1 MLNYATEILFCFV
14 LRRHF
19 PFNSCIRN
27 FWNRQM
33 VQKCPWKGDR
43 KSDNCYIF
51 KMRAILPKILEILRE
66 NHDQVKGKLLFRIF
80 STTWVYLTSLSIT
93 YMYLIITNQSSRC
106 QHGRILLNFFTV
118 LIYFFYIF
126 LQQLNDLFQCIKVCL
141 GLIFQVKSYK

>member
-1 MLNYATEILFCFV
+1 MLQKFYSV
-14 LRRHF
+14 LYSEGTFHSTHASGTFETGKWYRSVLGKVTGNLKIIVIF
-19 PFNSCIRN
+19 LKWEPFYQK
-27 FWNRQM
+27 FW
-33 VQKCPWKGDR
+33 KFWEK
-43 KSDNCYIF
+43 
-51 KMRAILPKILEILRE
+51 

-141 GLIFQVKSYK
+141 GLIFQAKSYK

>member
-1 MLNYATEILFCFV
+1 MLQKFYSV
-14 LRRHF
+14 LYSEGTFHSTHASGTFETGKWYRSVLGKVTGNLKIVIF
-19 PFNSCIRN
+19 LNQK
-27 FWNRQM
+27 FW
-33 VQKCPWKGDR
+33 KFWEK
-43 KSDNCYIF
+43 
-51 KMRAILPKILEILRE
+51 

-80 STTWVYLTSLSIT
+80 STTWVYLTSLSVT
-93 YMYLIITNQSSRC
+93 YLIITNQSSRC